1 PVRREFVKKKG
12 LWISSLIV
20 CFIVL
25 FLFCIN
31 WYFPYSPFSFSKSVF
46 YNADNIVVKE
56 YKKELNDFKA
66 IYNSEKKNTLTD
78 DRTQYILP
86 MFEQQWLVSGK
97 PVKMKVSDQLHT
109 MLNEVKETKDIL
121 IELAFREKYS
131 LETKEYLKIALLTC
145 LSLENEIVEL
155 KNSKF
160 HSRSTLNRQIHNL
173 HMSFIRCFDM
183 YATFYKEYR
192 HLR

>member
-1 PVRREFVKKKG
+1 MKKKVI
-12 LWISSLIV
+12 WVSSLIV
-20 CFIVL
+20 FFIVL
-25 FLFCIN
+25 FLICIN
-31 WYFPYSPFSFSKSVF
+31 WYFPYSPISFTKSIS
-46 YNADNIVVKE
+46 YDADNIVVKA
-56 YKKELNDFKA
+56 YKKELNDFKN
-66 IYNSEKKNTLTD
+66 IYNSKKKNTLTD
-78 DRTQYILP
+78 DRTQYVLP

-97 PVKMKVSDQLHT
+97 PVKIKESDQLNT

-131 LETKEYLKIALLTC
+131 QETKEYLKMALVTC

-160 HSRSTLNRQIHNL
+160 HSRSTLNRQIRNL
-173 HMSFIRCFDM
+173 HMSFIRSFDM
-183 YATFYKEYR
+183 FTTFYKEYH